1 MPNNNFGGASSPAAG
16 HPAAKA
22 ASASDTYWRSFPQLE
37 KLLAEERPALLDRV
51 QATCRQL
58 DAIVKSGTPQEKA
71 RASEAMSG
79 YTRALELYREL
90 VERRDQTIAEA
101 SNRGKV
107 PHDK

>member
-1 MPNNNFGGASSPAAG
+1 MPNNNPSGASSPAAG
-16 HPAAKA
+16 QPGAKIV
-22 ASASDTYWRSFPQLE
+22 SAPDAYWRSFPQLE
-37 KLLAEERPALLDRV
+37 KVLGEERPALLDRI

-71 RASEAMSG
+71 RAKEAMSG

-90 VERRDQTIAEA
+90 VDRRDQVIAEV